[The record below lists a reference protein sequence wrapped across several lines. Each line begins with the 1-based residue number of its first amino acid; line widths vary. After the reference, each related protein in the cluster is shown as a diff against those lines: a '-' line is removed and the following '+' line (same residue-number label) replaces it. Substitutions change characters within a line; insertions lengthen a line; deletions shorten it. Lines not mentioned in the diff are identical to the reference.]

1 MEPLFDK
8 DLKDITCSD
17 KIGWTKLTEIATANL
32 RSGKTITDGI
42 TFRRFDTDKLA
53 IDNDIIDVA
62 AFETAIGA
70 LDADAEKAKEAF
82 IYLRKQRNEKL
93 STTDWTQSRD
103 ITLSNDNDWKTYRQA
118 LRDLPANTS
127 DPTNPTWPT
136 EPS

>member
-70 LDADAEKAKEAF
+70 LDADAEKAKEDF

>member
-70 LDADAEKAKEAF
+70 LDADAEKAKEDF

-93 STTDWTQSRD
+93 STTDWTQSRH

>member
-70 LDADAEKAKEAF
+70 LDADAEKAKEDF

-118 LRDLPANTS
+118 LRDIPANTS

>member
-70 LDADAEKAKEAF
+70 LDADAEKAKEDF

-127 DPTNPTWPT
+127 DPKNPTWPS